1 MNAVRRA
8 MRAVFPPP
16 RIAPDGR
23 AEWPSRAPYV
33 LASMGGTIGFGNLLR
48 FPSQVFNDNGIQWFI
63 PYLMT
68 ICLLAIPVLILE
80 VAIGQAY
87 RSGCVIGYNGL
98 DRRFTGVGFGM
109 VCVGYA
115 VAIYYISVLSWVIVY
130 FRNSFRSADSFF
142 PTDGKSTG
150 IFQSCDVS
158 GELIGLCLF
167 SWFIVWICLYKGIAI
182 TARVVYITI
191 VLLIIL
197 TIVLVGRGAS
207 LPNAGR
213 GIKLYFGEFNADELA
228 AGKIGQAATSQV
240 FYSTGVGFGCYTAHA
255 SYNSKFA
262 NAVEYVMM
270 ICSANALFES
280 FAAFAVFGV
289 VGNLGMTPES
299 QQEAVGTYTLGFY
312 TLPSAI

>member
-87 RSGCVIGYNGL
+87 H
-98 DRRFTGVGFGM
+98 
-109 VCVGYA
+109 
-115 VAIYYISVLSWVIVY
+115 
-130 FRNSFRSADSFF
+130 
-142 PTDGKSTG
+142 
-150 IFQSCDVS
+150 VS